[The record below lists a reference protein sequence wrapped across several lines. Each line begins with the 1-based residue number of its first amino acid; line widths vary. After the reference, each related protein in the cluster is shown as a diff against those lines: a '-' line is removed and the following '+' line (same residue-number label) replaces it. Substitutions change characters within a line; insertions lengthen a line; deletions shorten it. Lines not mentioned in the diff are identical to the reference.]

1 MKHKYKITDATKQEL
16 IDYFFGV
23 EGLVVGY
30 RIPADK
36 DRFLI
41 WLARKRADALIDT
54 SKTAIEES
62 QKALKEYI
70 SFVQQAIDT
79 ENLAEKSALYEKA
92 DNVFKRYEKYN
103 RKYDLIEKKLDKALG
118 ISKAMK

>member
-41 WLARKRADALIDT
+41 WLAQKRASDLIDA
-54 SKTAIEES
+54 SKTAAKAS
-62 QKALKEYI
+62 NKALKEYI
-70 SFVQQAIDT
+70 GFVQQANDT
-79 ENLAEKSALYEKA
+79 EDLGEKLALFEKA
-92 DNVFKRYEKYN
+92 NNAYKRYEEYN
-103 RKYDLIEKKLDKALG
+103 KQYDLTEKKLDKALRV
-118 ISKAMK
+118 

>member
-23 EGLVVGY
+23 EGLGGGY

-36 DRFLI
+36 DRFFI
-41 WLARKRADALIDT
+41 WLAQKRADALIDA
-54 SKTAIEES
+54 SKTASKAS

-70 SFVQQAIDT
+70 SFVQQANDT
-79 ENLAEKSALYEKA
+79 EDLGEKLALLEKA
-92 DNVFKRYEKYN
+92 NNAYKRYEEYN
-103 RKYDLIEKKLDKALG
+103 RQYDLIEKKLDKALEL
-118 ISKAMK
+118 

>member
-41 WLARKRADALIDT
+41 WLEQKRANDLIDA
-54 SKTAIEES
+54 SKTASKAS

-70 SFVQQAIDT
+70 SFTQQAINT
-79 ENLAEKSALYEKA
+79 EDLDDKLTLFEKA
-92 DNVFKRYEKYN
+92 NNAFKRYEEYN
-103 RKYDLIEKKLDKALG
+103 RQYDLTEKKLNKVLG
-118 ISKAMK
+118 V

>member
-23 EGLVVGY
+23 EGLGGGY

-41 WLARKRADALIDT
+41 WLARKRADVLIDA
-54 SKTAIEES
+54 SETAAEAS

-70 SFVQQAIDT
+70 SFVQQANDT
-79 ENLAEKSALYEKA
+79 EDLGEKLALFEKA
-92 DNVFKRYEKYN
+92 NNAYKRYEKYN
-103 RKYDLIEKKLDKALG
+103 RQYVLTQKKLDKALRP
-118 ISKAMK
+118 

>member
-16 IDYFFGV
+16 IDYFFGA
-23 EGLVVGY
+23 GGCGY

-41 WLARKRADALIDT
+41 WLEQKRTDALIDKSET
-54 SKTAIEES
+54 TIEAS

-79 ENLAEKSALYEKA
+79 ENLAEKSALFEKA
-92 DNVFKRYEKYN
+92 DNAYKRYEEYN
-103 RKYDLIEKKLDKALG
+103 RQYDLIEKKLDKALG
-118 ISKAMK
+118 LSKAMK